1 MIGFFF
7 FFLVCESFISDTF
20 AWQELLR
27 EAEYLLQTLLENPV
41 LRGQVST
48 VQWRAVQGLPP
59 QAPEAASVIGF
70 VGAVC
75 VEG

>member
-48 VQWRAVQGLPP
+48 VQ
-59 QAPEAASVIGF
+59 
-70 VGAVC
+70 
-75 VEG
+75 